1 MVSDLGVGIVFLSVS
16 LCWFISISLNNT
28 FQRSNSKNTLI
39 LRMTAEELQSG
50 HLFLLDKPLDWTSFQ
65 AVNKLKYKLKR
76 EFKELPKKFKIGH
89 AGTLDPKATG
99 LLIVCTGKFTKKIP
113 EIQDAPKEYW
123 TEIKIGVQT
132 ESYDTEKPEILHQ
145 DYSHITEEQI
155 HQALE
160 KFLGEIDQKPPV
172 FSALKIDGKRAYDLA
187 RAGED
192 VEMKSRKT
200 TIHYINDIKIDLPL
214 VSFTVGCSKGTYI
227 RSLAHDIGQE
237 LEVGAY
243 LTQLRR
249 TKIGDYS
256 VENATADFI
265 NDDFKIS
272 E

>member
-1 MVSDLGVGIVFLSVS
+1 
-16 LCWFISISLNNT
+16 
-28 FQRSNSKNTLI
+28 
-39 LRMTAEELQSG
+39 MTAEELQSG
-50 HLFLLDKPLDWTSFQ
+50 HIFLLDKPLDWTSFQ

-89 AGTLDPKATG
+89 AGTLDPRATG

-132 ESYDTEKPEILHQ
+132 ESYDTEKPEILKA
-145 DYSHITEEQI
+145 DYSHISEDHI
-155 HQALE
+155 HQVLE
-160 KFLGEIDQKPPV
+160 KFIGEIDQKPPV
-172 FSALKIDGKRAYDLA
+172 FSAIKIDGNRAYDLA
-187 RAGED
+187 RKGKEI
-192 VEMKSRKT
+192 EMKSRKT
-200 TIHYINDIKIDLPL
+200 TIHYIKDIVIRLPF

-227 RSLAHDIGQE
+227 RSLAHDIGQQ

-256 VENATADFI
+256 IAHAKAEYLQNEFSFAEN
-265 NDDFKIS
+265 
-272 E
+272 